1 MSVYSLLCSFSI
13 HTRNSELVFWI
24 PWSFRQNTL
33 TNSQTTGSLKI
44 ALVPAQLHI
53 GGLEIWARK
62 YLQSLQKTEARSK
75 ASLLVHDFISTANPM
90 KRRAAK
96 TRFELGLLLEANSYM
111 DSPVSATCL
120 PLLQPSPG
128 KRGRLKS
135 GRHSLELCIR
145 LCMFTKHAG
154 LSFQDLY
161 SSDLRNGLNSSWR
174 RNSGLSLASHG

>member
-1 MSVYSLLCSFSI
+1 
-13 HTRNSELVFWI
+13 
-24 PWSFRQNTL
+24 
-33 TNSQTTGSLKI
+33 
-44 ALVPAQLHI
+44 
-53 GGLEIWARK
+53 
-62 YLQSLQKTEARSK
+62 
-75 ASLLVHDFISTANPM
+75 M

-128 KRGRLKS
+128 KRGKLKS
-135 GRHSLELCIR
+135 GRHSLDLCTVSDFVCSLNMQDLR
-145 LCMFTKHAG
+145 
-154 LSFQDLY
+154 FQYLY